1 MPTLAEVEEALQH
14 ARAVP
19 ADQRGNAWHAYVDTL
34 LEYRKI
40 LAGTDAQHRETRV
53 VRFSEAR

>member
-1 MPTLAEVEEALQH
+1 MDTLTEVEEALQH

-19 ADQRGNAWHAYVDTL
+19 AEQRGAAWHSYVDGL
-34 LEYRKI
+34 LEKRTR
-40 LAGTDAQHRETRV
+40 LAGTAAQHRETRV